1 MALAIRIV
9 IIVVVIALIILVLR
23 SKLKDGLRVLLI
35 VLFIV
40 VGVLASLFPIERW
53 FIRASTPEEAFAQTV
68 SSGEIMDVIH
78 GKNSC
83 MIYYSTG
90 ENSSSVCFF
99 EIENGEYRPI
109 DMIDVNVVSA
119 HREDLNL
126 IRIVQLPNTK
136 EHYLLGILHSPTHV
150 LEMQDEYSTE
160 FYINEVY
167 RIANDSSYDVFA
179 YLPEYS
185 GDYQVAINGASIPL
199 PLMLDQNLSIFN
211 FTL

>member
-126 IRIVQLPNTK
+126 IRVVQLPNTK

-167 RIANDSSYDVFA
+167 RIAND
-179 YLPEYS
+179 LPMMCLR
-185 GDYQVAINGASIPL
+185 IFLNIPVITRSQSTAL
-199 PLMLDQNLSIFN
+199 PFRCL
-211 FTL
+211 

>member
-1 MALAIRIV
+1 MLVVVPRISPCKSTEGNGCFFSFSKLLLPWGMFMALAIRIV

-99 EIENGEYRPI
+99 R
-109 DMIDVNVVSA
+109 
-119 HREDLNL
+119 
-126 IRIVQLPNTK
+126 
-136 EHYLLGILHSPTHV
+136 
-150 LEMQDEYSTE
+150 
-160 FYINEVY
+160 
-167 RIANDSSYDVFA
+167 
-179 YLPEYS
+179 
-185 GDYQVAINGASIPL
+185 
-199 PLMLDQNLSIFN
+199 
-211 FTL
+211 

>member
-126 IRIVQLPNTK
+126 IRVVQLPNTK
-136 EHYLLGILHSPTHV
+136 EHYLLSILHSPTHV

-167 RIANDSSYDVFA
+167 RIAND
-179 YLPEYS
+179 LPMMCLRIFLNIP
-185 GDYQVAINGASIPL
+185 AITRSQSTAL
-199 PLMLDQNLSIFN
+199 PFRCL
-211 FTL
+211 

>member
-99 EIENGEYRPI
+99 EIENGEYRP
-109 DMIDVNVVSA
+109 
-119 HREDLNL
+119 L
-126 IRIVQLPNTK
+126 T
-136 EHYLLGILHSPTHV
+136 
-150 LEMQDEYSTE
+150 
-160 FYINEVY
+160 
-167 RIANDSSYDVFA
+167 
-179 YLPEYS
+179 
-185 GDYQVAINGASIPL
+185 
-199 PLMLDQNLSIFN
+199 
-211 FTL
+211 

>member
-1 MALAIRIV
+1 MGVFMALAIRIV

-126 IRIVQLPNTK
+126 IRVVHFQHKRALFV
-136 EHYLLGILHSPTHV
+136 GHSSFPHPCFR
-150 LEMQDEYSTE
+150 D
-160 FYINEVY
+160 
-167 RIANDSSYDVFA
+167 A
-179 YLPEYS
+179 
-185 GDYQVAINGASIPL
+185 G
-199 PLMLDQNLSIFN
+199 
-211 FTL
+211 